1 MSDSEQNMQVLV
13 VDDSAVYRKLVS
25 DILYYQPYTVHVA
38 KSGRE
43 ALDLFAEQSP
53 SIVITDWMM
62 PDLSGL
68 DLCGQIRHSTHGAY
82 TYIILFTSIS
92 EKDSVVKGLASGAD
106 DYLTKPCDPDE
117 LQARIGVGRRIVELY
132 RQIEAKNQLIEE
144 STRTD
149 LLTGL
154 PNHLAVKD
162 WGSWQLKSA
171 ARHGFPMWV
180 VLADIDSFETVNNA
194 FGREAGDTVIREF
207 GQILRDNSQCCD
219 ICGRVADDEF
229 ICLLTHVP
237 EPHVAMT
244 VEGYRRCFE
253 ERKFTFDGQ
262 TVMLT
267 ASFGAVQY
275 KPAESQDFA
284 ALIRKADRALYSAKQ
299 SGGNQVLMV
308 G

>member
-1 MSDSEQNMQVLV
+1 MSDSEQNLQVLV

-68 DLCGQIRHSTHGAY
+68 DLCSKIRHTTQGTY
-82 TYIILFTSIS
+82 TYIILFTSMS
-92 EKDSVVKGLASGAD
+92 EKDSVVKGLAGGAD

-132 RQIEAKNQLIEE
+132 RQIEAKNHQLEE

-154 PNHLAVKD
+154 PNHLAVKE
-162 WGSWQLKSA
+162 WGSWQLKAA
-171 ARHGFPMWV
+171 ARHGFPTWV
-180 VLADIDSFETVNNA
+180 VLADIDSFETINSA
-194 FGREAGDTVIREF
+194 FGREAGDAVLQQF
-207 GQILRDNSQCCD
+207 AQVLRDNSQSSD

-229 ICLLTHVP
+229 ICMLTHVP

-244 VEGYRRCFE
+244 VERYRRCFE
-253 ERKFTFDGQ
+253 EHKFTFDGQ

-267 ASFGAVQY
+267 ASFGAVLY
-275 KPAESQDFA
+275 KPAEIQDFA
-284 ALIRKADRALYSAKQ
+284 TLVRKADKALYSAKQ
-299 SGGNQVLMV
+299 AGGNQIRMV